1 MAEPINYSGVT
12 YNPDYYRGNENIA
25 DFIQRL
31 AANRA
36 GGVLGGGGMLDTPAA
51 EEITS
56 APLGQEVQNCP
67 AGYVL
72 RNGACVPASQGGG
85 DGQQQQRQPTQQEI
99 YNGQRMLLDNP
110 ALAAGIRAVIPA
122 GLGHIFMND
131 AQIESAV
138 RNKQNEATKSQG
150 FLDYLFGNS
159 GDQVLSNT
167 GTNSL
172 ATGKASGMPTYNSTS
187 GNSFMED
194 YNNSV
199 DSNNGMFTMFDPRA
213 AADSRTAR
221 QAGVTVTPAPMR
233 LPQLPTVVNDSVI
246 GTNLGNGM
254 LSNDGTTYTSSYGD
268 TYDFSSMSPQT
279 QYGLSITDTNNDGS
293 FGD

>member
-12 YNPDYYRGNENIA
+12 YNPDYYQGNESFA
-25 DFIQRL
+25 DYMQRL
-31 AANRA
+31 AANRSR
-36 GGVLGGGGMLDTPAA
+36 GVLGGGGMLDTPAA

-56 APLGQEVQNCP
+56 APLGQQVQNCP

-72 RNGACVPASQGGG
+72 RNGACVPVNEGSG
-85 DGQQQQRQPTQQEI
+85 DGRMLEEAQPSRQER
-99 YNGQRMLLDNP
+99 YEGARMLLDNP
-110 ALAAGIRAVIPA
+110 MLAAGVRAVMP
-122 GLGHIFMND
+122 LGTGNLFLSDN
-131 AQIESAV
+131 QLEGYV
-138 RNKQNEATKSQG
+138 RNEQNEATKSQG
-150 FLDYLFGNS
+150 FLDYLRGGS
-159 GDQVLSNT
+159 GDQVLANI

-172 ATGKASGMPTYNSTS
+172 ATGQASVMPTYNSTS

-194 YNNSV
+194 YNS
-199 DSNNGMFTMFDPRA
+199 GMFDPRS
-213 AADSRTAR
+213 AADARTAR
-221 QAGVTVTPAPMR
+221 QAGVTVSPAPMG

-246 GTNLGNGM
+246 GDNFGNGM
-254 LSNDGTTYTSSYGD
+254 LSPNGTTYTSSYGN